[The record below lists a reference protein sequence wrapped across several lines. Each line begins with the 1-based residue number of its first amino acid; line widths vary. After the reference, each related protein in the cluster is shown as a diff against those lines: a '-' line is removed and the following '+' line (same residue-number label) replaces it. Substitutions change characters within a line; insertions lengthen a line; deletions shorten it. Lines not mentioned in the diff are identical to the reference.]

1 MRRVTSRHRP
11 SFGVN
16 DLVIPESLRQAC
28 DAENRAGW
36 LASLPEVIATVA
48 HRWSVTVGK
57 PFQPGGRTAWVA
69 PVVGATGES
78 LVLKLGWRH
87 PEAEDEAAGLRAW
100 GSDGAVRVHADDQM
114 GETNALLL
122 ERCLPGGALSKEPE
136 AVQDVVVAGL
146 LRRLWRNPGL
156 DHGFRAL
163 AEMCAQWADS
173 FERRMAAGEVC
184 LDPGVAAAGVAVL
197 RSLPGDTDRQVV
209 LAIDLHAGNV
219 LAATRE
225 PWLVIDPKPHVG
237 DPTFDVVQHLL
248 NCEERLIADPQDLV
262 KRMAELVD
270 LDADRLL
277 RWLFARCVSES
288 ADRPALGVLARRLA
302 PAALG

>member
-1 MRRVTSRHRP
+1 MD
-11 SFGVN
+11 
-16 DLVIPESLRQAC
+16 DLVIPESLRHAC
-28 DAENRAGW
+28 DAENRTGW
-36 LASLPEVIATVA
+36 LTGLPGVIATVA
-48 HRWSVTVGK
+48 ERWSLIVGE

-69 PVVGATGES
+69 PVVTAAGES

-100 GSDGAVRVHADDQM
+100 GGDGAVRVYADDQL

-122 ERCLPGGALSKEPE
+122 ERCLPGHALSGEPE

-146 LRRLWRNPGL
+146 LRRLWRDPGP
-156 DHGFRAL
+156 DYRFRAL
-163 AEMCAQWADS
+163 AEMCAQWADF

-184 LDPGVAAAGVAVL
+184 LDPGVAVAGVALL
-197 RSLPGDTDRQVV
+197 RSLPGDKDRQVV
-209 LAIDLHAGNV
+209 LATDLHAGNV
-219 LAATRE
+219 LEARRE

-248 NCEERLIADPQDLV
+248 NCEERLTADPQALV
-262 KRMAELVD
+262 KSMAELVD

-277 RWLFARCVSES
+277 RWLFARCVVES
-288 ADRPALGVLARRLA
+288 ADWPVLGALARRLA
-302 PAALG
+302 PAALA